1 MTEETKEYK
10 VVCYVNEKGLTALRC
25 PQCDTSKKV
34 DMTTLGSAFKKFK
47 AKCKCGSLIQGQ
59 FEFRSHYRK
68 KVKLAG
74 RYRKR
79 KNGKRG
85 EILVEDLSLKGIGFS
100 CTGKHQIQKGDH
112 LDITFCLDNARR
124 SEIEFWVVVE
134 NVRGQF
140 IGAQRCDTQ
149 LYQPDLGFYLK

>member
-1 MTEETKEYK
+1 MTVETKEYK
-10 VVCYVNEKGLTALRC
+10 VVCFVNEKGITILRC
-25 PQCDTSKKV
+25 PHCYISKKV
-34 DMTTLGSAFKKFK
+34 DMMTLGPAFKKFR
-47 AKCKCGSLIQGQ
+47 AKCKCGSRIQGQ
-59 FEFRSHYRK
+59 FEFRSHNRK

-79 KNGKRG
+79 KNGKWG
-85 EILVEDLSLKGIGFS
+85 DILVEDISLKGLGFS
-100 CTGKHQIQKGDH
+100 CTEKHQLQKGDH
-112 LDITFCLDNARR
+112 LDITFNLDNARR
-124 SEIEFWVVVE
+124 VEVNLWVEVE